1 VIPASGHHAQFLTGY
16 VQKNMAHIMVDYE
29 MRADEPLPPD
39 YLEPIK
45 RLWED
50 EGVKR
55 AIAKGNEFA
64 LHDNLD

>member
-1 VIPASGHHAQFLTGY
+1 
-16 VQKNMAHIMVDYE
+16 MAHIMVDYE

-45 RLWED
+45 KLWMD
-50 EGVKR
+50 GGVKQ
-55 AIAKGNEFA
+55 AIEKGNEYA